1 MAMARGMLRQKL
13 KLSIPITSYIMQR
26 KAMVFRRAMV
36 LLMGVST
43 RVMAL
48 NMVATTRDLLKLMR
62 NLLIIMASV
71 DMGITN
77 LGGMALDTKTEVSA
91 RRSFIITTN
100 EMLRIPVLT

>member
-36 LLMGVST
+36 LPMGVST

-48 NMVATTRDLLKLMR
+48 NMVATTRDLLKR
-62 NLLIIMASV
+62 SLLITMASAN
-71 DMGITN
+71 MGITN
-77 LGGMALDTKTEVSA
+77 LGGMALDINVEVST
-91 RRSFIITTN
+91 RRSFTITTD
-100 EMLRIPVLT
+100 EMR